1 MPGRA
6 NSGGLRVV
14 VLFWVRTSPG
24 AKSDPSG
31 IEPNFLL
38 IKFLNIFSLSL
49 FLGLNTRVVRAWG
62 FKIVFF
68 VRTRVSNLENTFVN
82 YKSQCRVER
91 NLDDKMCVFGAPG
104 EHPCGT
110 PHQIRS
116 PGIDSGRKSSIPVS
130 SSETQSR
137 FASTGERFFSGKSK
151 QFLNF
156 FRGNARAF
164 LEKFSRK
171 NSDS

>member
-31 IEPNFLL
+31 IEPNFRL

-49 FLGLNTRVVRAWG
+49 FLGLNARVVRAWG

-68 VRTRVSNLENTFVN
+68 VRTQVSNLENTFVN

-91 NLDDKMCVFGAPG
+91 ILGG
-104 EHPCGT
+104 
-110 PHQIRS
+110 
-116 PGIDSGRKSSIPVS
+116 
-130 SSETQSR
+130 
-137 FASTGERFFSGKSK
+137 
-151 QFLNF
+151 
-156 FRGNARAF
+156 
-164 LEKFSRK
+164 
-171 NSDS
+171 